1 MTKSMKNRRRHG
13 FSLVEV
19 IVATALLSLVGM
31 IIAVSVHTFNR
42 SYSKAQKVSQWL
54 ERNQALDRIAEN
66 TLRSAIPFTWPNTD
80 TGEDEIVF
88 EGEENELWLTAQ
100 NRSYGKQGAFRFVR
114 IYQEDDQLLCD
125 YSTTPLLPWL
135 ELEDQEYETELITDG
150 VMQISFL
157 YGDYEDN
164 ELKWYENWD
173 EEEHDGFPLAIQLTV
188 EWQDGTKER
197 WLRRTA
203 GTSTNTEYLTGTTP
217 GGSTSSSGNSGGGS
231 GGGRQ

>member
-188 EWQDGTKER
+188 E
-197 WLRRTA
+197 
-203 GTSTNTEYLTGTTP
+203 
-217 GGSTSSSGNSGGGS
+217 
-231 GGGRQ
+231 